1 MNIKRQFKA
10 APIAVAVLLAGLST
24 SSAAAVRTVSPDQ
37 LPDYWILSA
46 SATELNVPN
55 SGLNLEK
62 PGCAS
67 ASYTIGSDG
76 VPRDIKLEKVVP
88 NSDLGMTVVEAVKNF
103 RYRPSADNVG
113 QQPVHTYYTA
123 QFNMRNFSAERK
135 ARLTAACDLPGYT
148 RQKP

>member
-1 MNIKRQFKA
+1 MHIKRPFTA
-10 APIAVAVLLAGLST
+10 APIAAAVLLAGLSA
-24 SSAAAVRTVSPDQ
+24 SAAAAVRTVAPDE
-37 LPDYWILSA
+37 LPDYWILAA

-76 VPRDIKLEKVVP
+76 VTRDIKLEKVVP
-88 NSDLGMTVVEAVKNF
+88 NSDLGMTVVEAVRHF

-123 QFNMRNFSAERK
+123 QFNMRNFPEEKK
-135 ARLTAACDLPGYT
+135 AQLTAACDLPGYT
-148 RQKP
+148 RKKP